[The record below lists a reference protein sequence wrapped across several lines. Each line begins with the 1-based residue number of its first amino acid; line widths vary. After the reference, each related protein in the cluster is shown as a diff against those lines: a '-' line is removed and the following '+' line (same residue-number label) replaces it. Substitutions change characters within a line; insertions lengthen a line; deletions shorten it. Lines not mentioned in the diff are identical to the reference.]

1 MAKRLFSTDPRIPS
15 YLNDVMKKME
25 KLGVVFGK
33 QLPVTEKN
41 KRSMQGVINT
51 LHNYGIRITLARQ
64 NSEKFIEKVLKLGL
78 STNMTGRELAGLAE
92 SLHKGEKGFR
102 FFGDAI
108 GEMWGQMSNVQKVRT
123 VIKHPLASTGLMF
136 RQFLQHPIE
145 SIGKAASAT
154 WEALKSLFS
163 SALSKLALLGVG
175 LGGIFS
181 FKQAYEEAK
190 EYEVQ
195 LVKMSAMFGGSR
207 FGANMVGWVRNLR
220 TQLALTKEEIFGYVE
235 YVHKFGLAP
244 AAQDLRVLQGLA
256 LRTGNDF
263 NRVLGAMME
272 WADPRSGMAANLGE
286 IANVLNNQIDYRKL
300 QELQNRLTSIGGLD
314 IRVRQKLIVDFF
326 KEYGKYADQYANTT
340 EGLLM
345 RIRGVIKQI
354 ETEVG
359 MGILGAIK
367 PLIDEFLKWM
377 KTHEGALK
385 RLGSVIGSTVGWG
398 LKTLGAFFRTL
409 LRLPSELTATNI
421 DEWYKNSVLPVLTAI
436 YGYAIKAAEWIR
448 TGLIPGIK
456 EAWNDYFKPIADV
469 IASLGKI
476 YIDVVF
482 KDNTSLGK
490 LYGMAGAV
498 AVTRGNF
505 KVGVPLLI
513 TAGILKA
520 TDLEEKVKQ
529 SELNRQR
536 AKTAR
541 KWLEEGE
548 FTKEELPPDY
558 RKSLEYFEWEIPT
571 VRVLGL
577 DVPLANPG
585 ISGPGLPGGGFNPY
599 GVGFAMEKVG
609 FDMLKAGLST
619 PGMPGIYVPGLPY
632 FVFNM
637 KDVTIK
643 SDNPKELVDSLKQQ
657 ADKELRRKGI
667 NP

>member
-154 WEALKSLFS
+154 WGALKSLFS
-163 SALSKLALLGVG
+163 SALSKLSLLGVG

-367 PLIDEFLKWM
+367 PLIDGFLKWM

-421 DEWYKNSVLPVLTAI
+421 DKWYKNSVLPVLTAI
-436 YGYAIKAAEWIR
+436 YGYAIKTAEWIR
-448 TGLIPGIK
+448 TSAEWITTGLIPGIR

-476 YIDVVF
+476 FID
-482 KDNTSLGK
+482 
-490 LYGMAGAV
+490 
-498 AVTRGNF
+498 
-505 KVGVPLLI
+505 
-513 TAGILKA
+513 
-520 TDLEEKVKQ
+520 VKQ

-541 KWLEEGE
+541 KWLEESQTPHPISPHRPEYRG

-558 RKSLEYFEWEIPT
+558 RKSLEYFEGEIPT
-571 VRVLGL
+571 VRVLGS
-577 DVPLANPG
+577 DAPLVNPG
-585 ISGPGLPGGGFNPY
+585 ISGPGLPGGGFNPF
-599 GVGFAMEKVG
+599 GVG
-609 FDMLKAGLST
+609 FDMGKVGLST
-619 PGMPGIYVPGLPY
+619 PGQWLY

-637 KDVTIK
+637 KDVTVK

-657 ADKELRRKGI
+657 ADQELRRKGI